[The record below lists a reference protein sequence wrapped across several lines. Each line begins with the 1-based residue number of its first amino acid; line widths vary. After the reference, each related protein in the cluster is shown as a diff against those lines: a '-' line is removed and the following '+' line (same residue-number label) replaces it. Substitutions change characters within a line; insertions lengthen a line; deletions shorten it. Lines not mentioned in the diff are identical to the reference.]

1 MNLKIKPVHLPI
13 LLYFLSPKKKVLTSG
28 HMNSLQTKNKK
39 LLSLLKEAL
48 INQRR
53 GGAELG
59 GMEKTLEPLR
69 KAGVKVL

>member
-1 MNLKIKPVHLPI
+1 
-13 LLYFLSPKKKVLTSG
+13 
-28 HMNSLQTKNKK
+28 MNSLQTKNKK